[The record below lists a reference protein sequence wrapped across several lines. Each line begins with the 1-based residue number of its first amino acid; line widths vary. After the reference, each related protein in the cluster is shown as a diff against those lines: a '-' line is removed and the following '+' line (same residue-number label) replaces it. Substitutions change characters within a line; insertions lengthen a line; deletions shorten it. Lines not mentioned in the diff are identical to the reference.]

1 MKARNWMGRLGV
13 GAAVLS
19 VVAILGNMAVEPVLA
34 QVRAALVRDVDA
46 PALAPVTL
54 RRELNFTAV
63 NNQAL
68 LTTVPAGKRLV
79 IDHVSYF
86 SAGQTIGELIFLG
99 LRIGE
104 FGPNVLYAE
113 INRPHV
119 SADSNLNIQDGSH
132 PAKAYFEAGQE
143 VWLTASR
150 NNSSFRSVSVVFTG
164 YYVTL

>member
-1 MKARNWMGRLGV
+1 MKARNWMARLGLA
-13 GAAVLS
+13 AAVLS
-19 VVAILGNMAVEPVLA
+19 VVAIVGSMAVEPVWA

-54 RRELNFTAV
+54 RREFSFTTI
-63 NNQAL
+63 NNQFL

-79 IDHVSYF
+79 IDHVNYF
-86 SAGQTIGELIFLG
+86 SGGVNTGELVFLG
-99 LRIGE
+99 LRTAE
-104 FGPNVLYAE
+104 FGPIVLYAE

-119 SADSNLNIQDGSH
+119 SASSGLTIQDGSH

-143 VWLTASR
+143 VWLSASR
-150 NNSSFRSVSVVFTG
+150 STGADRTLSAVFTG

>member
-1 MKARNWMGRLGV
+1 MQAGKLLARLGL
-13 GAAVLS
+13 GAAALS
-19 VVAILGNMAVEPVLA
+19 VIAILGSMAAEPVWA

-54 RRELNFTAV
+54 RRSLGFTAI

-68 LTTVPAGKRLV
+68 LVTVPAGKRLV

-86 SAGQTIGELIFLG
+86 SAGVNTGELIFLG

-104 FGPNVLYAE
+104 FGPTVLYAE

-119 SADSNLNIQDGSH
+119 SAASNLTIQDGSH

-143 VWLTASR
+143 VWLSASR
-150 NNSSFRSVSVVFTG
+150 NNAADRTLDVVFTG
-164 YYVTL
+164 YYVTP